1 MIKSRNLDPEAGRWS
16 EPIKL
21 ASSTTAS
28 FVWKNPTGNEVY
40 VDKVIVNVT
49 TAAATKYI
57 SAGVIAA
64 ATATT
69 ATNEL
74 LNAAQLVSG
83 QTIVSDADT
92 TVAKGSYI
100 VGTLSATDATLDA
113 HAYVY
118 YKELTQ

>member
-1 MIKSRNLDPEAGRWS
+1 MIRSRNLDPEAGRWS

-28 FVWKNPTGNEVY
+28 FVWSNPTGNEVY

-49 TAAATKYI
+49 TAAASKYI
-57 SAGVIAA
+57 SAGVVAA
-64 ATATT
+64 VTATT

-74 LNAAQLVSG
+74 MNAVALVSG
-83 QTIVSDADT
+83 QTIVSDIDT
-92 TVAKGSYI
+92 TVAKGSSI

-118 YKELTQ
+118 YKELIQ

>member
-1 MIKSRNLDPEAGRWS
+1 MIKSRNIDPEAGRWS

-28 FVWKNPTGNEVY
+28 FAFHNPTGHKIL
-40 VDKVIVNVT
+40 VDEIVINVT
-49 TAAATKYI
+49 TAAASKFL

-69 ATNEL
+69 ATND
-74 LNAAQLVSG
+74 
-83 QTIVSDADT
+83 IVSAGALVTGQVLHIDNPT
-92 TVAKGSYI
+92 TVAKDSYI

-113 HAYVY
+113 YAYIH
-118 YKELTQ
+118 YKELTL